1 MPIGDL
7 KMQLNISIKQL
18 EDGSYLINYNHGF
31 ISKTHKA
38 SAKTRT
44 ELANFMK
51 SLIKKEVK
59 EA

>member
-1 MPIGDL
+1 
-7 KMQLNISIKQL
+7 MQLNISIKQL